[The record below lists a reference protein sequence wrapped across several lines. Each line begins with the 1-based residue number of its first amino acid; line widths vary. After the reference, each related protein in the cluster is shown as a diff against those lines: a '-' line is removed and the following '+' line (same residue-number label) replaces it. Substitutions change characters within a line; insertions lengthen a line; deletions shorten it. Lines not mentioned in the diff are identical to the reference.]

1 MFHFLKKHAAAAA
14 KEGKKT
20 EEAASVPR
28 SPGDRLDSSLA
39 VSVGLCVLVFI
50 VLQWMGSYSPHWGK
64 SVWHHVS
71 EAFLLFSV
79 TLALMPMY
87 WLCAGS
93 LRRKNKT
100 FVVMW
105 GAILVQLL
113 FFGLIRHVTAD
124 ITSDIGNELLY
135 LPYMMAPLIVTVL
148 LGPLLGMFATI
159 SICMLGGFF
168 ILPEQYV
175 PEKQVQFWIL
185 SSLSGM
191 LTVLLTHNLRNRA
204 QLLRAGFFVGL
215 LVMVLCCIMGV
226 INLQAWDYNL
236 VGVLVCLAVAFGV
249 SMLTS
254 VLISGVLP
262 IIEGVFKII
271 TPISWLEMADM
282 NRPLMKRLQME
293 APGTF
298 HHCLMVAQLAEAAA
312 EAIGANP
319 IECRVA
325 AYYHDIGKMQN
336 PLYFIE
342 NIMDGPNPHDEL
354 TPSMSARIIIDH
366 VQDGVELARANNLPR
381 PLVDVI
387 EQHHGTSLAYF
398 FYRKALQYRDEILSR
413 VESGLAS
420 PDDVPEVVESN
431 FRYKGPNPQ
440 SKETGIVS
448 LADIVESATR
458 SMGKISCEEM
468 QKRVDELL
476 KQRVVD
482 GHLDD
487 CGLTFGDLKKIRNS
501 FIKTLKSI
509 HHNRIAYPS
518 HNPEAKI
525 EKPVLPVVA
534 AMKEEEKA
542 EKKEGEGKTVPEIM
556 ELPDAGQQ
564 EKPAEV
570 EQKDGTD
577 TEKNETA
584 S

>member
-1 MFHFLKKHAAAAA
+1 MFHLLKKNAAAE
-14 KEGKKT
+14 EGKGPET
-20 EEAASVPR
+20 VAGVQHT
-28 SPGDRLDSSLA
+28 PGDRLDSNPV
-39 VSVGLCVLVFI
+39 VSVALCVLVFI
-50 VLQWMGSYSPHWGK
+50 ILQWMGSYSPHWGR
-64 SVWHHVS
+64 SLWHHVS

-93 LRRKNKT
+93 QRKKNKT
-100 FVVMW
+100 FVVTW
-105 GAILVQLL
+105 GTVLVQLL
-113 FFGLIRHVTAD
+113 FFGLIRHVTSG

-168 ILPEQYV
+168 ILPEQYM

-215 LVMVLCCIMGV
+215 LIMVLSCIMGV
-226 INLQAWDYNL
+226 VNLQAWDSDL
-236 VGVLVCLAVAFGV
+236 VGVLVCVAVSFGI

-325 AYYHDIGKMQN
+325 AYYHDIGKVQN

-342 NIMDGPNPHDEL
+342 NIMDGPNPMMN
-354 TPSMSARIIIDH
+354 S
-366 VQDGVELARANNLPR
+366 R
-381 PLVDVI
+381 P
-387 EQHHGTSLAYF
+387 A
-398 FYRKALQYRDEILSR
+398 
-413 VESGLAS
+413 
-420 PDDVPEVVESN
+420 
-431 FRYKGPNPQ
+431 
-440 SKETGIVS
+440 
-448 LADIVESATR
+448 
-458 SMGKISCEEM
+458 
-468 QKRVDELL
+468 
-476 KQRVVD
+476 
-482 GHLDD
+482 
-487 CGLTFGDLKKIRNS
+487 
-501 FIKTLKSI
+501 
-509 HHNRIAYPS
+509 
-518 HNPEAKI
+518 
-525 EKPVLPVVA
+525 
-534 AMKEEEKA
+534 
-542 EKKEGEGKTVPEIM
+542 
-556 ELPDAGQQ
+556 
-564 EKPAEV
+564 
-570 EQKDGTD
+570 
-577 TEKNETA
+577 
-584 S
+584 

>member
-14 KEGKKT
+14 KEGKKP

-100 FVVMW
+100 FVVTW

-312 EAIGANP
+312 
-319 IECRVA
+319 
-325 AYYHDIGKMQN
+325 
-336 PLYFIE
+336 
-342 NIMDGPNPHDEL
+342 
-354 TPSMSARIIIDH
+354 
-366 VQDGVELARANNLPR
+366 
-381 PLVDVI
+381 
-387 EQHHGTSLAYF
+387 
-398 FYRKALQYRDEILSR
+398 
-413 VESGLAS
+413 
-420 PDDVPEVVESN
+420 
-431 FRYKGPNPQ
+431 
-440 SKETGIVS
+440 
-448 LADIVESATR
+448 
-458 SMGKISCEEM
+458 
-468 QKRVDELL
+468 
-476 KQRVVD
+476 
-482 GHLDD
+482 
-487 CGLTFGDLKKIRNS
+487 
-501 FIKTLKSI
+501 
-509 HHNRIAYPS
+509 
-518 HNPEAKI
+518 
-525 EKPVLPVVA
+525 
-534 AMKEEEKA
+534 
-542 EKKEGEGKTVPEIM
+542 
-556 ELPDAGQQ
+556 
-564 EKPAEV
+564 
-570 EQKDGTD
+570 
-577 TEKNETA
+577 
-584 S
+584 

>member
-1 MFHFLKKHAAAAA
+1 MFHFLKKHAAAAE
-14 KEGKKT
+14 EGQAQ
-20 EEAASVPR
+20 ESSGAVSR
-28 SPGDRLDSSLA
+28 SAGDRLDSNPV
-39 VSVGLCVLVFI
+39 VSVALCVLVFVI
-50 VLQWMGSYSPHWGK
+50 LQWMGIYSPHWGK
-64 SVWHHVS
+64 SLWHHVS

-87 WLCAGS
+87 WLCAGP
-93 LRRKNKT
+93 LRKKNKT
-100 FVVMW
+100 FVVAW
-105 GAILVQLL
+105 GAILVQFL

-168 ILPEQYV
+168 ILPEEYL

-185 SSLSGM
+185 STLSGM
-191 LTVLLTHNLRNRA
+191 LTVLLAHNLRNRA

-226 INLQAWDYNL
+226 INLQAWDSNL

-325 AYYHDIGKMQN
+325 AYYHDIGKVQN

-366 VQDGVELARANNLPR
+366 VHDGVELARANNLPR
-381 PLVDVI
+381 PMVDVI

-398 FYRKALQYRDEILSR
+398 FYRKALQYRDEILNR

-440 SKETGIVS
+440 SRETGIVS

-468 QKRVDELL
+468 QKRVDDLL

-501 FIKTLKSI
+501 FIQTLKSI

-525 EKPVLPVVA
+525 EKNALPSS
-534 AMKEEEKA
+534 EEERKPEEA
-542 EKKEGEGKTVPEIM
+542 ANEVKSAPEIM
-556 ELPDAGQQ
+556 ELPDGESEGREKREDGKEKAGPDK
-564 EKPAEV
+564 EG
-570 EQKDGTD
+570 D
-577 TEKNETA
+577 ETA